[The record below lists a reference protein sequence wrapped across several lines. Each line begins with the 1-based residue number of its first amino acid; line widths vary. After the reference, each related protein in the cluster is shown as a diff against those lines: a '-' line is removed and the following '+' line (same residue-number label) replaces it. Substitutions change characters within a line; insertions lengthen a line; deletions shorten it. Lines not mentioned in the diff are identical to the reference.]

1 MKHRESSLTALG
13 GAAAA
18 ARDATNIGPGVNN
31 TAGLQK
37 RAAPQRACA
46 PSSELEMCGALLSNA
61 EAVFT
66 LVSTAG
72 LI

>member
-46 PSSELEMCGALLSNA
+46 RSSELEALLSNA
-61 EAVFT
+61 EAVIA
-66 LVSTAG
+66 LLSTAG